1 MGLLPKRRRLAN
13 SNWSVGGALAPN
25 CRSGVSRELYG
36 KERQPRID
44 FAPNGAPTNGNDNM
58 SVGGALAPKKE
69 TTGEVQ

>member
-1 MGLLPKRRRLAN
+1 M
-13 SNWSVGGALAPN
+13 
-25 CRSGVSRELYG
+25 CVSRELYG
-36 KERQPRID
+36 KERQLRID